1 MAKLDRTTLNKV
13 IDEIQMLIDE
23 NYSCDNV
30 DQKIGYQLG
39 LYKVQNLVYSL
50 KLKNV

>member
-1 MAKLDRTTLNKV
+1 MEKLDRATLKKV
-13 IDEIQMLIDE
+13 VDEIEELIKE

-30 DQKIGYQLG
+30 DEKIGYKLG

-50 KLKNV
+50 LLKTF